1 MGVAAARRE
10 LEIRVERTS
19 VGRDGCLG
27 GMPRGSTAKSLW
39 RRRWCSAPPARPPSA
54 GLDVDGSRGAKTM
67 GSWVFRRMIAA
78 SRGASFTTEK
88 HGGTRE
94 AFADLSIAR
103 RPTACTQECL
113 QSSGGRRAL
122 TRPRA
127 VAAASRTVAKGTIV
141 TILSTLCT
149 TSRRVAP
156 PPGFAT
162 DLCAAVFLSPVFLFK
177 PKRGENAG
185 RKKERNRQPKE

>member
-1 MGVAAARRE
+1 MGDAARRE
-10 LEIRVERTS
+10 LEMRVERTS

-54 GLDVDGSRGAKTM
+54 GLDVDGSRGARAM
-67 GSWVFRRMIAA
+67 GSRVFRRMIAA
-78 SRGASFTTEK
+78 SRGASFTTGK

-103 RPTACTQECL
+103 RPTACTQECM

-127 VAAASRTVAKGTIV
+127 VAAASRTVATGTIV
-141 TILSTLCT
+141 TILSTEHKSARRSTAGLCWWIAFGR
-149 TSRRVAP
+149 SGR
-156 PPGFAT
+156 
-162 DLCAAVFLSPVFLFK
+162 AVFRRRFFASPRVPRSSGDVL
-177 PKRGENAG
+177 G
-185 RKKERNRQPKE
+185 RWI